1 MFSLP
6 KTGRIGSENAVAKS
20 NIGLA
25 LIAERNVP
33 CNCWMQVEGECWKM
47 SRVGVMQ
54 RNESSNREVVE
65 GIAARPARRV
75 SGQIQSFPS
84 EGTQASEKT
93 DPFASE
99 GPLLGSSEWPSSAE
113 LDSAM
118 RDSDPF
124 ELRDGSTSLT
134 GEIAELFG
142 EIEPRLPRDTLPSPP
157 PSLDE
162 PLRFEL
168 PRTGRL
174 P

>member
-1 MFSLP
+1 
-6 KTGRIGSENAVAKS
+6 
-20 NIGLA
+20 
-25 LIAERNVP
+25 
-33 CNCWMQVEGECWKM
+33 
-47 SRVGVMQ
+47 MQ
-54 RNESSNREVVE
+54 RNEAPNRELVD
-65 GIAARPARRV
+65 GLAARSARRI
-75 SGQIQSFPS
+75 SGPVQSFAS
-84 EGTQASEKT
+84 EGAQAGEPT

-99 GPLLGSSEWPSSAE
+99 GPLLEPSEWPSSDE
-113 LDSAM
+113 LDFAM

-124 ELRDGSTSLT
+124 ELREGSRCLT

>member
-1 MFSLP
+1 
-6 KTGRIGSENAVAKS
+6 
-20 NIGLA
+20 
-25 LIAERNVP
+25 
-33 CNCWMQVEGECWKM
+33 
-47 SRVGVMQ
+47 MQ
-54 RNESSNREVVE
+54 RNESSERDWVE
-65 GIAARPARRV
+65 GMPARPTRRV
-75 SGQIQSFPS
+75 SGSVQSFAG
-84 EGTQASEKT
+84 EGVQAGEKT

-99 GPLLGSSEWPSSAE
+99 GPLLGPSEWPSSDE
-113 LDSAM
+113 LYFAM

-124 ELRDGSTSLT
+124 ELRDGSKSLS